1 MKINK
6 IVPLIKTATI
16 TESNF
21 VLRVAGNI
29 VTEMVG
35 YKNTEMT
42 GNRQPNWRRR
52 ILQTQ
57 KVLRKELGQ
66 LNRLRQ
72 RELLNKSIISNL
84 KESSVH
90 KEKF

>member
-42 GNRQPNWRRR
+42 GNRQPN
-52 ILQTQ
+52 
-57 KVLRKELGQ
+57 
-66 LNRLRQ
+66 
-72 RELLNKSIISNL
+72 
-84 KESSVH
+84 
-90 KEKF
+90 

>member
-42 GNRQPNWRRR
+42 GNRQPNWRR

-84 KESSVH
+84 KESSVQ